1 MLYSLMFI
9 SSAQA
14 HGLLGG
20 DDSPGHHGP
29 LFLITIAVVV
39 FLLLVAE
46 KRWKKRK
53 SRMNKPS
60 QQSEEKSENF
70 PE

>member
-1 MLYSLMFI
+1 MLHYLMFI
-9 SSAQA
+9 SSAKA

-29 LFLITIAVVV
+29 LFLISIAVVV
-39 FLLLVAE
+39 ILLLVAE

-53 SRMNKPS
+53 SRMNKLN
-60 QQSEEKSENF
+60 QGNEEKSENF